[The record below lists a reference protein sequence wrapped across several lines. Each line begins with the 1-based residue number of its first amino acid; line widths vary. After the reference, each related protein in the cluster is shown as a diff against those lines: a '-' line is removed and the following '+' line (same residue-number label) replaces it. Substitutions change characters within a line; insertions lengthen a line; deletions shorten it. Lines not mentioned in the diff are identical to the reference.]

1 MRAAVRM
8 SFETKTS
15 LKFEFQD
22 AKVNTLRESTTQ
34 QSWAV
39 IGSGMLGMTIAHRL
53 QLQGHKVTVFESADK
68 PGGLADAWQVGDV
81 VWDRHY
87 HVTLMSDFLVRDL
100 WKELGIDDQMKWVET
115 KTGFYTDGE
124 LHSMSNSVEF
134 LKFPPLGLI
143 DKFRLG
149 GTIFAASKIKN
160 WKRLE
165 QTPVQD
171 WLTKLS
177 GKRTFEKMWRP
188 LLEAKLG
195 DSWTKTSAA
204 FIWATIA
211 RMYAARRSGLKKEMF
226 GYLRGGYDFALTTFE
241 QNLRDRGVEFH
252 FHCPVEKIER
262 TAKNE
267 ISVVS
272 TDGYHSFD
280 KVVSTVPS
288 PVAVKSITG
297 MKSEERE
304 RHQGIDYHGIV
315 CASVL
320 LKKPISEYYVTNITD
335 RGVPFTAVIEMTA
348 LVDPEQLNGHHLVY
362 LPRYAQPDDSIFDES
377 DESIRDR
384 FVTALDRMYPQFS
397 KDDVVAFKVSRARH
411 VFALPTL
418 GYSERVPHVETGV
431 DGVYT
436 VNSSQIINGTLNV
449 NETVKL
455 GNDFVENFSRCVTES
470 ATKDSRHTSPVD
482 PVLV

>member
-1 MRAAVRM
+1 MNHCD
-8 SFETKTS
+8 
-15 LKFEFQD
+15 L
-22 AKVNTLRESTTQ
+22 NSTG

-39 IGSGMLGMTIAHRL
+39 VGSGMLGMTIAHRL
-53 QLQGHKVTVFESADK
+53 QQQGHSVTVFESAGHA
-68 PGGLADAWQVGDV
+68 GGLADAWQVGNV
-81 VWDRHY
+81 TWDRHY

-100 WKELGIDDQMKWVET
+100 WKELGIHDRMKWVET

-124 LHSMSNSVEF
+124 LYSMSNSVEF
-134 LKFPPLGLI
+134 LKFPPLRLL
-143 DKFRLG
+143 DKLRLG
-149 GTIFAASKIKN
+149 GTIWTASKIKN

-165 QTPVQD
+165 QMSVQE

-226 GYLRGGYDFALTTFE
+226 GYLQGGYDFALSTFE
-241 QNLRDRGVEFH
+241 KDLCDRAVDFH

-262 TAKNE
+262 ATDRE
-267 ISVVS
+267 VSVVS
-272 TDGYHSFD
+272 SKGRHSFD
-280 KVVSTVPS
+280 RVVSTVPS
-288 PVAVKSITG
+288 AVAVKSIPS
-297 MKSEERE
+297 MDKASQE
-304 RHQGIDYHGIV
+304 RHLGIDYHGIV

-320 LKKPISEYYVTNITD
+320 LKNPISPYYVTNITD
-335 RGVPFTAVIEMTA
+335 HGVPFTAVIEMTA
-348 LVDPEQLNGHHLVY
+348 LVDPDQLAGNHLVY
-362 LPRYAQPDDSIFDES
+362 LPRYARPEDPIFDES
-377 DESIRDR
+377 DKSIQDR
-384 FVTALDRMYPQFS
+384 FVSALDRMYPNFC

-418 GYSERVPHVETGV
+418 GYSERVPFVETGV

-436 VNSSQIINGTLNV
+436 VNSSQIVNGTLNV

-455 GNDFVENFSRCVTES
+455 GNDFVKKFAAARTGQSIQ
-470 ATKDSRHTSPVD
+470 DSRNSSSVD

>member
-1 MRAAVRM
+1 MKRQ
-8 SFETKTS
+8 E
-15 LKFEFQD
+15 
-22 AKVNTLRESTTQ
+22 AKLNTHTESSEQ

-53 QLQGHKVTVFESADK
+53 QQQGHRVTVFESSER

-100 WKELGIDDQMKWVET
+100 WEELGIHDRMKWVET

-124 LHSMSNSVEF
+124 LYSMSNSVEF

-143 DKFRLG
+143 DKLRLG

-165 QTPVQD
+165 QQPVQD

-195 DSWTKTSAA
+195 SSWTKTSAA
-204 FIWATIA
+204 FLWATIA

-226 GYLRGGYDFALTTFE
+226 GYLQGGYDFALTTFE
-241 QNLRDRGVEFH
+241 QSLRDRGVSFH
-252 FHCPVEKIER
+252 FHCPVETIER
-262 TAKNE
+262 ISENE
-267 ISVVS
+267 IIVTSSV
-272 TDGYHSFD
+272 GCHSFD
-280 KVVSTVPS
+280 RVVSTVPS
-288 PVAVKSITG
+288 PVAVRSMSG
-297 MKSEERE
+297 MSDEAKQ
-304 RHQGIDYHGIV
+304 RHNGIEYHGIV

-320 LKKPISEYYVTNITD
+320 LKKPISQYYVTNITD

-348 LVDPEQLNGHHLVY
+348 LVDPKQLNGHHLVY
-362 LPRYAQPDDSIFDES
+362 LPRYAQPDEAIFEES
-377 DESIRDR
+377 DESIQER
-384 FVTALDRMYPQFS
+384 FVSALDRMYPQFS

-431 DGVYT
+431 NGVYT
-436 VNSSQIINGTLNV
+436 VNSSQIVNGTLNV

-455 GNDFVENFSRCVTES
+455 GNDFVENFGQCS
-470 ATKDSRHTSPVD
+470 AKKATQDSRQSFPAD